1 MTDKLQLML
10 INVRLDQF
18 LNIKVSKGSVAT
30 RDSTPGLVFQPR
42 GSGFCDVK
50 PRGPQ
55 GPRGPVYTGPV
66 NTEY

>member
-1 MTDKLQLML
+1 MMYALAGHQSMTLSTRTTKL
-10 INVRLDQF
+10 DH
-18 LNIKVSKGSVAT
+18 GA

-50 PRGPQ
+50 PRGP
-55 GPRGPVYTGPV
+55 RGPVYTGPV